1 MKILGIDYGKKRIG
15 IAISDEENRIAFP
28 KIVLEN
34 NKSIFENIEKII
46 SEEEVKKIV
55 IGESKD
61 FKMKD
66 NPLMKE
72 IREFEK
78 SLNEKFNL
86 ETILFSEVL
95 SSHQAAKMMGEKN
108 KMIDASAA
116 AIVLQS
122 YLDSL

>member
-34 NKSIFENIEKII
+34 NKSVFENIEKII
-46 SEEEVKKIV
+46 SEEDIKKIV